1 MSAATVEPAAQEPF
15 NRRTLFWGIFASLLA
30 AAGFFLLSTYAPDFR
45 QPGNGGATPLSKSGV
60 GYAGLA
66 EWLRLTGEPPA
77 MARTEDDLGTDMLLI
92 VTISPE
98 SDPAALDRILELRQD
113 LNTLFVL
120 PKWQTLPL
128 EEHEGW
134 KMKFGRLPES
144 VVNQWLGRIAKS
156 RIGVGQSKVRQ
167 LDVEGRLVAAPDEL
181 QWVAD
186 EHPIIAAGNDKAVL
200 TELDDKPFYI
210 LTDPDLI
217 NNAALA
223 DSTKAAAAL
232 DLISRLQSGIGPS
245 WSNFKLPDPDQLG
258 DDASENPDKRGRAQP
273 VMFDLTLHGAGR
285 KYDLAKLLVEPPFL
299 ALTLTILAAAAL
311 AFLRGLG
318 RFGPPR
324 ADQRAI
330 AFGKRALVDT
340 TAMLLRRAGRLDE
353 LGGRYAALMRVRA
366 GALLGAPQGLQGEA
380 LDRWLDSR
388 DKDEV
393 SGFTARAQAAGEA
406 KNLTQMHEAAE
417 RLHDWTARRLGE
429 RR

>member
-1 MSAATVEPAAQEPF
+1 M
-15 NRRTLFWGIFASLLA
+15 
-30 AAGFFLLSTYAPDFR
+30 
-45 QPGNGGATPLSKSGV
+45 
-60 GYAGLA
+60 
-66 EWLRLTGEPPA
+66 
-77 MARTEDDLGTDMLLI
+77 LI
-92 VTISPE
+92 VTISPD
-98 SDPAALDRILELRQD
+98 SDPEALDHILELRRD
-113 LNTLFVL
+113 RDTLFVL

-134 KMKFGRLPES
+134 KMKFGRLPDA
-144 VVNQWLGRIAKS
+144 VVNQWLGRIAEGK
-156 RIGVGQSKVRQ
+156 IGVGKSTVEQ
-167 LDVEGRLVAAPDEL
+167 LDIEGRVIDAPDEL

-186 EHPIIAAGNDKAVL
+186 DHPLIAAGNGSAAL
-200 TELDDKPFYI
+200 TKLDDKPFYI
-210 LTDPDLI
+210 LSDPDLI
-217 NNAALA
+217 NNASLK
-223 DSTKAAAAL
+223 DSDKAAAAL
-232 DLISRLQSGIGPS
+232 DLI
-245 WSNFKLPDPDQLG
+245 
-258 DDASENPDKRGRAQP
+258 ASVRAGP

-311 AFLRGLG
+311 AFLHGLG

-340 TAMLLRRAGRLDE
+340 TAMLLRRAGRLEE

-366 GALLGAPQGLQGEA
+366 GALLGAPQGLHGEA

>member
-1 MSAATVEPAAQEPF
+1 MSAPAVEAQEPF
-15 NRRTLFWGIFASLLA
+15 NRKTLFWGIFASLLA

-66 EWLRLTGEPPA
+66 EWLRLTGEAPL
-77 MARTEDDLGTDMLLI
+77 MARTEDDLARDILLI
-92 VTISPE
+92 VTISPD
-98 SDPAALDRILELRQD
+98 SDQEALDRILELRD
-113 LNTLFVL
+113 DRETLFVL

-128 EEHEGW
+128 QQHEGW
-134 KMKFGRLPES
+134 KMKIERLPDT
-144 VVNQWLGRIAKS
+144 VVNGWLGRIVKAKL
-156 RIGVGQSKVRQ
+156 GVGRSTVEQ
-167 LDVEGRLVAAPDEL
+167 LEIRGHLVAAPQDM

-186 EHPIIAAGNDKAVL
+186 DHPIIAAGSGKAVL
-200 TELDDKPFYI
+200 VEFQDKPFFI

-217 NNAALA
+217 NNSALGDAEKAVAAR
-223 DSTKAAAAL
+223 
-232 DLISRLQSGIGPS
+232 DLIQWLRPGKGL
-245 WSNFKLPDPDQLG
+245 
-258 DDASENPDKRGRAQP
+258 

-299 ALTLTILAAAAL
+299 ALTLTILVAAAL
-311 AFLRGLG
+311 AFLHGLG

-340 TAMLLRRAGRLDE
+340 TAMLMRRAGRLDE

-366 GALLGAPQGLQGEA
+366 GALLGAPQGLQGKA

-388 DKDEV
+388 DKEEV
-393 SGFTARAQAAGEA
+393 DGFTMRSQAAGEA
-406 KNLTQMHEAAE
+406 KNLNQMQQAAE

>member
-66 EWLRLTGEPPA
+66 EWLRLTGETPA

-98 SDPAALDRILELRQD
+98 SDPAALDHILELRQD
-113 LNTLFVL
+113 QDTLFVL

-134 KMKFGRLPES
+134 NMKFGRLPDP
-144 VVNQWLGRIAKS
+144 VVNQWLGRIANAK
-156 RIGVGQSKVRQ
+156 IGIGQSTVQQ
-167 LDVEGRLVAAPDEL
+167 LDIEGRLVAAPDEL

-200 TELDDKPFYI
+200 TEVDGKPFYV

-217 NNAALA
+217 NNAALGNP
-223 DSTKAAAAL
+223 DKAAAAL
-232 DLISRLQSGIGPS
+232 DLIALLQPEKG
-245 WSNFKLPDPDQLG
+245 
-258 DDASENPDKRGRAQP
+258 P

-311 AFLRGLG
+311 AFLHGLG

-324 ADQRAI
+324 AELRAI

-340 TAMLLRRAGRLDE
+340 TAMLLRRAGRLEE
-353 LGGRYAALMRVRA
+353 LEGRYAALMRVRA

-393 SGFTARAQAAGEA
+393 DGFTARAQAAGEA

>member
-66 EWLRLTGEPPA
+66 EWLRLTGETPA

-144 VVNQWLGRIAKS
+144 VVNQWLGRIAKT

-223 DSTKAAAAL
+223 DSAKAAAAL
-232 DLISRLQSGIGPS
+232 DLIALLQREKG
-245 WSNFKLPDPDQLG
+245 Q
-258 DDASENPDKRGRAQP
+258 

-324 ADQRAI
+324 AEQRAI

-340 TAMLLRRAGRLDE
+340 TAMLLRRAGRLEE

-366 GALLGAPQGLQGEA
+366 GARLGAPQGLQGDA

>member
-1 MSAATVEPAAQEPF
+1 MSATTVGTAAQEPF

-66 EWLRLTGEPPA
+66 EWLRLTGETPA
-77 MARTEDDLGTDMLLI
+77 MARTDQDLGTDMLLI
-92 VTISPE
+92 VTISPD
-98 SDPAALDRILELRQD
+98 SDPEALDHILELRQD
-113 LNTLFVL
+113 QDTLFVL

-134 KMKFGRLPES
+134 NMKFGRLPDS
-144 VVNQWLGRIAKS
+144 VVNQWLGRIANAK
-156 RIGVGQSKVRQ
+156 IGVGQSTVQ
-167 LDVEGRLVAAPDEL
+167 ELDIEGRLVTAPDEL

-186 EHPIIAAGNDKAVL
+186 KYPMIAAGNDKAVL
-200 TELDDKPFYI
+200 TEVEDKPFYI

-217 NNAALA
+217 NNAALKDA
-223 DSTKAAAAL
+223 DKAAAAL
-232 DLISRLQSGIGPS
+232 DLIALLEPETG
-245 WSNFKLPDPDQLG
+245 
-258 DDASENPDKRGRAQP
+258 P

-311 AFLRGLG
+311 AFLHGLG

-324 ADQRAI
+324 AELRAI

-340 TAMLLRRAGRLDE
+340 TAMLLRRAGRLEE
-353 LGGRYAALMRVRA
+353 LGGRYAALAGVRA

-380 LDRWLDSR
+380 LNHWLDSR
-388 DKDEV
+388 DKDETR
-393 SGFTARAQAAGEA
+393 GFTTRAQAVGEA
-406 KNLTQMHEAAE
+406 KNLTQMHVAAKQ
-417 RLHDWTARRLGE
+417 LHDWTARRLGE

>member
-1 MSAATVEPAAQEPF
+1 MSVTTVEPAAQEPF

-66 EWLRLTGEPPA
+66 EWLRLTGETPA

-98 SDPAALDRILELRQD
+98 SDPAALDHILELRQD
-113 LNTLFVL
+113 QDILFVL
-120 PKWQTLPL
+120 PKWQTLPM

-134 KMKFGRLPES
+134 NMKFGRLPDS
-144 VVNQWLGRIAKS
+144 VVNQWLGRIANAK
-156 RIGVGQSKVRQ
+156 IGVGQGTFQQ
-167 LDVEGRLVAAPDEL
+167 LDIEGRLVAAPDEL

-200 TELDDKPFYI
+200 TELDDKPFYV

-217 NNAALA
+217 NNAALG
-223 DSTKAAAAL
+223 DSDKAAAAL
-232 DLISRLQSGIGPS
+232 DLIALLQPEKG
-245 WSNFKLPDPDQLG
+245 
-258 DDASENPDKRGRAQP
+258 P

-311 AFLRGLG
+311 AFLHGLG

-324 ADQRAI
+324 AELRAI

-340 TAMLLRRAGRLDE
+340 TAMLLRRAGRLEE
-353 LGGRYAALMRVRA
+353 LGDRYAALARVRA

-380 LDRWLDSR
+380 LDHWLDSR
-388 DKDEV
+388 DKDETR
-393 SGFTARAQAAGEA
+393 GFTERAQAVGEA
-406 KNLTQMHEAAE
+406 KNLTQMNEAAE
-417 RLHDWTARRLGE
+417 RLHDWTARRLSE